1 MAKLILMPDGLVQI
15 TGEAPPTELLDQIKH
30 RIGPGEA
37 AVVVSTEEMLAF
49 LELLATQK
57 PEEPAS

>member
-1 MAKLILMPDGLVQI
+1 MAWCRSQAKRR
-15 TGEAPPTELLDQIKH
+15 PPELLDQIKH

-37 AVVVSTEEMLAF
+37 AVVVSAEEMAAYMESLG
-49 LELLATQK
+49 TQK

>member
-15 TGEAPPTELLDQIKH
+15 TGEAPPPELLDQIKH

-37 AVVVSTEEMLAF
+37 AVVVSAEEMLAF
-49 LELLATQK
+49 LELLGQK